1 MLPCG
6 ATPSC
11 RYLLLRVLER
21 LRYDAHVVPPSLR
34 CSKPSTRPLR
44 NRRTHGVRMSTIL
57 FRASADYRVRSTNLT
72 GVGIPGSSWVLSL
85 SAPSPFRA
93 RQTRFQPRRS
103 PPIGFHNLP
112 AGQLSPGTVC
122 RLIPYGWHSEGL
134 GLQSF
139 TPITIVDD
147 LLVGHA
153 PAPLPLC
160 TTSFPD
166 RTAFP
171 APAPSQLTC
180 SR

>member
-1 MLPCG
+1 
-6 ATPSC
+6 
-11 RYLLLRVLER
+11 
-21 LRYDAHVVPPSLR
+21 
-34 CSKPSTRPLR
+34 
-44 NRRTHGVRMSTIL
+44 MSTIL

-153 PAPLPLC
+153 PAPLPPLHDFL
-160 TTSFPD
+160 SGPD
-166 RTAFP
+166 GVPCACPIAAYLFSMKLSDTRPLAILRRP
-171 APAPSQLTC
+171 AVVLRLGRP
-180 SR
+180 